1 MPTYHIYSRCCF
13 TKTDKPYIY
22 SVDMMLA
29 YVNLFKHPVV
39 KLDIQKVLPQLK
51 EKLWDDFSPMD
62 VLENPTKKAHVP
74 HMTRIENADLSYPIF
89 VTSEHNIID
98 GAHRITKAFM
108 QDKQVIHAYVFNK
121 ALMKKFVIYK
131 EPNEKGGVDEAGAD
145 RVKLNEVL
153 ALFYKRFT

>member
-1 MPTYHIYSRCCF
+1 
-13 TKTDKPYIY
+13 
-22 SVDMMLA
+22 MMLA

-98 GAHRITKAFM
+98 GAHHITKAFM

-131 EPNEKGGVDEAGAD
+131 EQNEKGGVDEAGAD